1 MLCNLNIS
9 MAKAKSFL
17 TELREHLEQVKNPF
31 LFFVV
36 MCGIFFTIGA
46 LALTGIYFYT
56 RH

>member
-1 MLCNLNIS
+1 

-36 MCGIFFTIGA
+36 MCGIFFTIGV
-46 LALTGIYFYT
+46 LALVGVYFYT